1 VTESDLFNPEP
12 GVVTVYG
19 DLACPF
25 ATLAIAG
32 LRAARD
38 RVGREV
44 RLDIRAFPLE
54 LVNRRPHD
62 FGLLEA
68 EKAVLGTLH
77 PGLGWRRWRGAVTD
91 WPVSTLLPMEAVQAA
106 KRPEVGG
113 LPASEELDVALRR
126 ALYVDSRCIALLPV
140 ILEVAE
146 ECAGVDLTALG
157 HVMHAGT
164 CRPDLFQHL
173 GQQERGAVSGSPH
186 VFTPDGRDWVNPGLT
201 IEHSGD
207 YVVVRQYDR
216 TVLDEIILAA

>member
-1 VTESDLFNPEP
+1 VTESDLLNNDP

-38 RVGREV
+38 RVGRDV

-54 LVNRRPHD
+54 LINRHAHD
-62 FGLLEA
+62 IGLLET
-68 EKAVLGTLH
+68 EKAVLGTLD
-77 PGLGWRRWRGAVTD
+77 PGMGWRRWRGAVTD
-91 WPVSTLLPMEAVQAA
+91 WPVSTLLAMEAVQAA

-126 ALYVDSRCIALLPV
+126 ALYVESRSIGLLPV

-146 ECAGVDLTALG
+146 ECAGVDRTALG
-157 HVMHAGT
+157 RVMHAGT
-164 CRPDLFQHL
+164 CRPDLFHQL
-173 GQQERGAVSGSPH
+173 GQQERGAVNGSPH

-207 YVVVRQYDR
+207 YVVVREYDR
-216 TVLDEIILAA
+216 SVLDEIILAA